1 MVTSKAKTITEY
13 LASLP
18 PERRKEMAAVRK
30 LVKAHLPKGYKEVM
44 NWGMICW
51 EIPVTKY
58 PRTHNAQ
65 PLCYVALAAQKQH
78 LSLYLTGAYMFP
90 DQAEAIKAG
99 FKAAGKRLDMGKS
112 CLRFRTAD
120 DLVQPVIA
128 KSIAAIPPGRYIVRY
143 EEVFKIRPL

>member
-1 MVTSKAKTITEY
+1 MVTSKAQMVADY

-18 PERRKEMAAVRK
+18 PERRREMAAVRK

-51 EIPVTKY
+51 EIPVTTY

-65 PLCYVALAAQKQH
+65 PLCYAALAAQKHH
-78 LSLYLTGAYMFP
+78 LSLYLTAAYLFA
-90 DQAEAIKAG
+90 DQTDALRAG

-112 CLRFRTAD
+112 CLRFRRAE
-120 DLVQPVIA
+120 DLALPVIA
-128 KSIAAIPPGRYIVRY
+128 DCVAAIPPARYIVRY
-143 EEVFKIRPL
+143 EEVVKVRAR